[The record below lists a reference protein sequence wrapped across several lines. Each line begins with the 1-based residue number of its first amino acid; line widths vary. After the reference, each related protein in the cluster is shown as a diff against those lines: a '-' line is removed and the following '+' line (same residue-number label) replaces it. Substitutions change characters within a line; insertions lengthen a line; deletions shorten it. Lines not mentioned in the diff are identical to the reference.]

1 MPEEL
6 DDIPNFLDDLPIF
19 SSKIWQNSISR
30 HIILQD
36 EALLCLLLWPQLL
49 LVLSNLPLY
58 LLIRLRL
65 LVEDINDGEMDTVS

>member
-19 SSKIWQNSISR
+19 SSMIEQNSFSR

-49 LVLSNLPLY
+49 LVLSSLPLY
-58 LLIRLRL
+58 LLIRLWL
-65 LVEDINDGEMDTVS
+65 LVEEVNDGEVGTVG